1 MEGDI
6 SGMKNKISEK
16 ENQIN
21 MMEQEL
27 QDIKQFVQGMV
38 GDFGKSKFFLSVA
51 QGMQY
56 DEETQFNEGNVTM
69 YLGELEE
76 YIS

>member
-1 MEGDI
+1 
-6 SGMKNKISEK
+6 MKKRIGEK
-16 ENQIN
+16 EKQVK
-21 MMEQEL
+21 MMETEL
-27 QDIKQFVQGMV
+27 QDIKQFVEGMV

-56 DEETQFNEGNVTM
+56 DEDTQFNEGNVTM